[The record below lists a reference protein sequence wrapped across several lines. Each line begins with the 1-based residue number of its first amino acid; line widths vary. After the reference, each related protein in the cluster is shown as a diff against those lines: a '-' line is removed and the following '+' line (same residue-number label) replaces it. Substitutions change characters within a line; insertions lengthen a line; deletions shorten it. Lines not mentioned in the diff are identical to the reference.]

1 MFELKN
7 HRKSLSLDA
16 PVIMGIV
23 NVTPDSF
30 SDGGQ
35 FACFEAACAHLDIL
49 VAQGATIIDVGGE
62 STRPGAQDVSLEE
75 ELTRVIPVIAYAA
88 KRYADNSDVW
98 ISVDTSKP
106 EVMAA
111 AVQAGADMINDVRA
125 LQLPGAIAMAASLQV
140 PVCLMHMQGQPSDM
154 QAEPQYQDIIQEISD
169 FFDARIEACLEAG
182 IARELLILDP
192 GFGFGKTLVHNYQL
206 LAQLPSLHAFHLP
219 LLIGLSRKR
228 MIGELLQR
236 DVNERL
242 AGSLAGALIA
252 AQQGARILRVHDVAE
267 TADVLAV
274 MSATMASV

>member
-7 HRKSLSLDA
+7 HHKSLSLDA

-35 FACFEAACAHLDIL
+35 FACFEAACAHVDIL
-49 VAQGATIIDVGGE
+49 VAQGASIIDVGGE
-62 STRPGAQDVSLEE
+62 STRPGAQEVSLEE
-75 ELTRVIPVIAYAA
+75 ELARVIPVIAYAA
-88 KRYADNSDVW
+88 KRYADNCDVW

-125 LQLPGAIAMAASLQV
+125 LQLPGALAMAASLQV

-169 FFDARIEACLEAG
+169 FFDARIEACLDAG
-182 IARELLILDP
+182 IAREMLILDP
-192 GFGFGKTLVHNYQL
+192 GFGFGKTLAHNYQL
-206 LAQLPSLHAFHLP
+206 LAKLPSLHAFHLP

-236 DVNERL
+236 EVNERL

-252 AQQGARILRVHDVAE
+252 AQQGARIIRVHDVAE